1 MFYTSFQMDYMKFSN
16 IFMKLCPQIANRET
30 IKILK

>member
-16 IFMKLCPQIANRET
+16 IFTKLLPQIANSET
-30 IKILK
+30 TKILK